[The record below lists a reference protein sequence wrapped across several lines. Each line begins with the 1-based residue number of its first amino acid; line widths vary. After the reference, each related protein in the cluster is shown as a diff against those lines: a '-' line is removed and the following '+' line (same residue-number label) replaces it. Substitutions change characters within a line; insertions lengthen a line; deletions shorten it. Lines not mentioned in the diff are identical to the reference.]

1 MDFEYSD
8 RVKALQAKLGRFME
22 AHVYPN
28 EGPFHEEVEANRAKG
43 NPWVPTKLI
52 EELKPRARAEGLWN
66 LFLPRSARAPEGLS
80 NLEYAP
86 LCEIMGR
93 VHWAPEVFNCSAPDT
108 GNMETLERYGSEEQK
123 KRWLDPLLA
132 GEIRSA
138 FLMTEPDVASSDATN
153 IQCRVERMSDE
164 KASDYVINGRKW
176 WSSGAGDPRCK
187 LFIVM
192 GKTDPGA
199 AKHAQQSMIL
209 VPREAAGVKILRP
222 LSIFGYDDA
231 PHGHMDIALE
241 NVRVPASSMLLGEG
255 RGFEI
260 AQGRLGPGR
269 IHHCMRLIG
278 VAERALELMC
288 RRSLSRVTFGKP
300 VAERTVTQERIAE
313 SRIMIDS
320 ARLLVLKAA
329 HMMDTAGN
337 KAARG
342 EIAMI
347 KVLAPNVACKV
358 LDWAIQAH
366 GGGGMSGD
374 FPLAYLYA
382 HSRTLRFADGPDEV
396 HRNAIAKLELSK
408 HLKR

>member
-8 RVKALQAKLGRFME
+8 RVKGLQAKLERFM
-22 AHVYPN
+22 AAQIYPN
-28 EGPFHEEVEANRAKG
+28 ERRFREEIEANRAKG
-43 NPWVPTKLI
+43 NPWVPTRLI
-52 EELKPRARAEGLWN
+52 EELKPKARAEGLWN
-66 LFLPRSARAPEGLS
+66 LFLPRSPRAPEGLS

-123 KRWLDPLLA
+123 KKWLDPLLA

-153 IQCRVERMSDE
+153 IQCRIE
-164 KASDYVINGRKW
+164 KIAAEYLINGRKW
-176 WSSGAGDPRCK
+176 WASGAGDPRCS

-199 AKHAQQSMIL
+199 AKHVQQSMIL
-209 VPREAAGVKILRP
+209 VPREATGVKILRP
-222 LSIFGYDDA
+222 LTLFGYDDA
-231 PHGHMDIALE
+231 PHGHMDIVLE
-241 NVRVPASSMLLGEG
+241 NVRVPESNMLLGEG

-288 RRSLSRVTFGKP
+288 RRSLSRVAFGKAI
-300 VAERTVTQERIAE
+300 AERTVTQERIAE
-313 SRIMIDS
+313 ARIMIDS
-320 ARLLVLKAA
+320 ARLLVLEAA
-329 HMMDTAGN
+329 HRMDTVGN

-366 GGGGMSGD
+366 GGGGLSDD

-408 HLKR
+408 YAKR

>member
-1 MDFEYSD
+1 MDFEHSD
-8 RVKALQAKLGRFME
+8 KVKALQAKLVRFMD

-28 EGPFHEEVEANRAKG
+28 EGRFHDEVEGNRAKG
-43 NPWVPTKLI
+43 NPWIPTQLI
-52 EELKPRARAEGLWN
+52 EELKPKARAEGLWN
-66 LFLPRSARAPEGLS
+66 LFLPRSPRAPGGLS

-123 KRWLDPLLA
+123 KPWLDPLLR

-138 FLMTEPDVASSDATN
+138 FLMTEPDVASSDAAN
-153 IQCRVERMSDE
+153 IQCRIERDGG
-164 KASDYVINGRKW
+164 DYVINGRKW

-187 LFIVM
+187 LFILM

-199 AKHAQQSMIL
+199 AKYAQQSMIL
-209 VPREAAGVKILRP
+209 VPRDATGVKVLRP

-241 NVRVPASSMLLGEG
+241 SVRVPASSMLLGEG

-278 VAERALELMC
+278 VAERALEHLC
-288 RRSLSRVTFGKP
+288 RRSLARVAFGKP

-313 SRIMIDS
+313 ARIMIDS
-320 ARLLVLKAA
+320 ARLLVLNAA
-329 HMMDTAGN
+329 HRMDTAGN
-337 KAARG
+337 KAARA

-366 GGGGMSGD
+366 GGAGLSGD

-396 HRNAIAKLELSK
+396 HRNAIAKLELAK
-408 HLKR
+408 HAAPKR